1 MIRRRRRLWAMALTV
16 ALAAPA
22 APARAAGWPDLKGIW
37 SWLTGWMPYQSSH
50 IDPNGATATSEQGFS
65 IDPDGATATSEQS
78 GYIDPN
84 GATATSE
91 QCLSIDPDG

>member
-1 MIRRRRRLWAMALTV
+1 MIRRRRRLWAVALTV

-22 APARAAGWPDLKGIW
+22 APARAAGWPDLEGIW

-50 IDPNGATATSEQGFS
+50 IDPNGAAATSEQGFS
-65 IDPDGATATSEQS
+65 
-78 GYIDPN
+78 IDPN

-91 QCLSIDPDG
+91 QCFSIDPNG